1 MIALLATA
9 FTAGLVSTVNP
20 CGFAMLPAYLGYF
33 LGLDGEK
40 RSSSVTRALIT
51 GGVVSAGFLLVFGI
65 AGAIVVAGVRSLT
78 TVVPWIALF
87 VGLGLVVLGIYTLR
101 GKYLNIR
108 LPLPKRMKRGRDHA
122 SIFVFGVSY
131 AIASLSCTL
140 PIFLSL
146 VATTFT
152 QTSFIRG
159 FAAFLAYGAGMSLM
173 LLGVTILL
181 AIGKDGLIRRLR
193 AASKAVSTI
202 SGIVLISAGLFI
214 IWYWLSILAS
224 GAETLGSSGPAAWAE
239 RTSAALTG
247 FVADRPL
254 LVALGLLLVVVSGI
268 YAAKHKRVE
277 EDVAA

>member
-33 LGLDGEK
+33 LGVDEQKDTG
-40 RSSSVTRALIT
+40 SVGKALVT
-51 GGVVSAGFLLVFGI
+51 GGVVSAGFLVVFGV
-65 AGAIVVAGVRSLT
+65 AGAIIVAGVRSLT
-78 TVVPWIALF
+78 SVVPWIALV
-87 VGLGLVVLGIYTLR
+87 VGFGLIALGIYTLR
-101 GKYLNIR
+101 GRYLNLR
-108 LPLPKRMKRGRDHA
+108 LPLPKRMKRGRDHG
-122 SIFVFGVSY
+122 SVFVFGVSY

-152 QTSFIRG
+152 QTTFIRG

-193 AASKAVSTI
+193 SASKAVSTI
-202 SGIVLISAGLFI
+202 SGVILIGAGLFI
-214 IWYWLSILAS
+214 VWYWVSILAS
-224 GAETLGSSGPAAWAE
+224 GAESLGGSGPAAWAE
-239 RTSAALTG
+239 RTSALLTG

-254 LVALGLLLVVVSGI
+254 LVAVVLLLLVGTGI
-268 YAAKHKRVE
+268 YVARSRRART
-277 EDVAA
+277 DVTS